1 VAVGDVGRR
10 ELLEEA
16 GDVELRSV
24 ELAGVEV
31 SAPYVASSSFPRSS
45 QGGEPASKTRNSMGQ
60 GSPAWAVAAGL
71 ARMKNVRM
79 CRLSQEAPTDET
91 GETSH
96 RPLARFRPTVR
107 SFLGRGGFVERRR
120 FEVSEPERL
129 DEFGCPEWV
138 GPLPS
143 SDELT
148 HSDGEPLETDRHV
161 EAMHLL
167 IRSLKT
173 HWADRDD
180 FFVGGDMFFYYSA
193 MQSKRIEFRGPDV
206 FVVLDVDR
214 HTGRKSWVLWEEDGK
229 VPAVIIELM
238 SKTTE
243 HVDRGRKKDV
253 YSIVGVPTYV
263 LYDPYSADLEVSYL
277 DDETGRYRA
286 AEQKGSGRYEVPG
299 LGLELGVWE
308 GKIHGT
314 EAPWLRWFE
323 PDGGVVMTGD
333 ERAREART
341 QAAEAEALL
350 AKYRER
356 FGEL

>member
-1 VAVGDVGRR
+1 M
-10 ELLEEA
+10 
-16 GDVELRSV
+16 LR
-24 ELAGVEV
+24 
-31 SAPYVASSSFPRSS
+31 
-45 QGGEPASKTRNSMGQ
+45 
-60 GSPAWAVAAGL
+60 
-71 ARMKNVRM
+71 
-79 CRLSQEAPTDET
+79 
-91 GETSH
+91 
-96 RPLARFRPTVR
+96 
-107 SFLGRGGFVERRR
+107 
-120 FEVSEPERL
+120 
-129 DEFGCPEWV
+129 
-138 GPLPS
+138 
-143 SDELT
+143 
-148 HSDGEPLETDRHV
+148 
-161 EAMHLL
+161 
-167 IRSLKT
+167 
-173 HWADRDD
+173 
-180 FFVGGDMFFYYSA
+180 
-193 MQSKRIEFRGPDV
+193 
-206 FVVLDVDR
+206 
-214 HTGRKSWVLWEEDGK
+214 
-229 VPAVIIELM
+229 PAVIIELM